1 MINNYFLIINIIK
14 KKQEISGLLSFTV
27 DAWTSKNQ
35 LPFLG
40 ICAHWIDDEW
50 NLQSTTLDFCFLI
63 GSHSGDNLAKR
74 FIDILKDFN
83 FLQKVYKLYINNSI
97 YLNFN

>member
-1 MINNYFLIINIIK
+1 
-14 KKQEISGLLSFTV
+14 
-27 DAWTSKNQ
+27 
-35 LPFLG
+35 
-40 ICAHWIDDEW
+40 
-50 NLQSTTLDFCFLI
+50 LDFCFLI